1 MSSFDKK
8 EKLFDLFKDTDMID
22 QNLNIEIDLT
32 NTQIIK
38 FKESDD

>member
-22 QNLNIEIDLT
+22 QNFKVEIDLT